1 MSSTGKRFLG
11 RLGFVVL
18 AFSFVGVTCPG
29 PVRVRCEERV
39 LRFDALVD
47 APAV

>member
-1 MSSTGKRFLG
+1 MSSRGKRFLMG
-11 RLGFVVL
+11 RLDFVVL
-18 AFSFVGVTCPG
+18 AFSFVGVTCP

-47 APAV
+47 ASAV